1 MKIRALAMGAVAYL
15 EYGDDWVSVRPLGGD
30 ADWPAV
36 ELRFWALKAYAH
48 KRDKAWQITLPGWI
62 TGG

>member
-1 MKIRALAMGAVAYL
+1 MGAVAFS
-15 EYGDDWVSVRPLGGD
+15 ECGDYWVSVQPLGGD

-36 ELRFWALKAYAH
+36 DLRFWALKAYAH
-48 KRDKAWQITLPGWI
+48 ERDKAWQITLPGWI